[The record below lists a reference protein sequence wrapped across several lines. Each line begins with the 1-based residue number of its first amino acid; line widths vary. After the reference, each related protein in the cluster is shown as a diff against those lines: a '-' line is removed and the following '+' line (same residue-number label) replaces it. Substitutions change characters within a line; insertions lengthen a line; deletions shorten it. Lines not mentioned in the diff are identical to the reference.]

1 MPHTNTRH
9 MKKYFYSIILLFYSF
24 IAISQNKSNLDYE
37 NWIVDLSQAQSSF
50 EGIKIDKIELND
62 RFTVVHMSF
71 QNNFL
76 GTQHIEA
83 CNTFH
88 IRSNGKKVARFVK
101 AENIPTRYIEKTG
114 FSCADETSAMR
125 IKRGQFV
132 RFRIFFT
139 RIPQYLN
146 NIDVIEYN
154 GRASCEFDVWNL
166 NIGKKEPLPQPSVA
180 STMPKTKT
188 APTKPV
194 NKKTIQPPVKKKD
207 TDAIIASKSA
217 TPLSSAKP
225 QNTAEVHSESA
236 TTLPEKR
243 EVQVVK
249 EYVMNRKTLQ
259 LEIWDNDQVDG
270 DVVSIMLN
278 NRWILRGIKV
288 TKTKKKLEIPLAE
301 GNNTLVLHAD
311 NLGTAPP
318 NTAAVSFWDSEGLQ
332 TIILNSDMDN
342 SQAIRF
348 IKR

>member
-1 MPHTNTRH
+1 MRHQTRTN
-9 MKKYFYSIILLFYSF
+9 MKKFLYITVLLFFSL
-24 IAISQNKSNLDYE
+24 ISMGQNNSSNDYE

-62 RFTVVHMSF
+62 RFTIVHMSF
-71 QNNFL
+71 QNNFF
-76 GTQHIEA
+76 GDQHIEA

-88 IRSNGKKVARFVK
+88 IRSNGKKVARFIK
-101 AENIPTRYIEKTG
+101 AENIPTRYVEKTG
-114 FSCADETSAMR
+114 FSCADETYAMR

-146 NIDVIEYN
+146 RIDVIEYN
-154 GRASCEFDVWNL
+154 GRANCEFDVWNL
-166 NIGKKEPLPQPSVA
+166 NISKKEPLPQPTVA
-180 STMPKTKT
+180 AITAKPK
-188 APTKPV
+188 PTIKKPV
-194 NKKTIQPPVKKKD
+194 DKKTNTTKQKKQD
-207 TDAIIASKSA
+207 NTPTIASKSA
-217 TPLSSAKP
+217 NIPPSTNSPKADDT
-225 QNTAEVHSESA
+225 NTVVVPTA
-236 TTLPEKR
+236 PEKR
-243 EVQVVK
+243 EIKVVK
-249 EYVMNRKTLQ
+249 EYIMNRKTLQ
-259 LEIWDNDQVDG
+259 IEIWDNDQEDG
-270 DVVSIMLN
+270 DMVSIMLN
-278 NRWILRGIKV
+278 NRWILRGVKV

-301 GNNTLVLHAD
+301 GNNTLILHAD

>member
-1 MPHTNTRH
+1 
-9 MKKYFYSIILLFYSF
+9 MKKYFYTLCILF
-24 IAISQNKSNLDYE
+24 IYFAAIGQNNSRRDYE

-132 RFRIFFT
+132 RFRIYFT

-146 NIDVIEYN
+146 KIDVVEYN

-166 NIGKKEPLPQPSVA
+166 NISKKEPLSQPTIA
-180 STMPKTKT
+180 STIPKTT
-188 APTKPV
+188 ISKPV
-194 NKKTIQPPVKKKD
+194 IKKSIKPNVKKQ
-207 TDAIIASKSA
+207 TNAPSIASKSGA
-217 TPLSSAKP
+217 
-225 QNTAEVHSESA
+225 
-236 TTLPEKR
+236 
-243 EVQVVK
+243 
-249 EYVMNRKTLQ
+249 
-259 LEIWDNDQVDG
+259 
-270 DVVSIMLN
+270 
-278 NRWILRGIKV
+278 
-288 TKTKKKLEIPLAE
+288 
-301 GNNTLVLHAD
+301 
-311 NLGTAPP
+311 P
-318 NTAAVSFWDSEGLQ
+318 NTSSSKSPKNDYDSILE
-332 TIILNSDMDN
+332 TILNLHLLSPTTTTN
-342 SQAIRF
+342 SFLLFGRYS
-348 IKR
+348 

>member
-1 MPHTNTRH
+1 
-9 MKKYFYSIILLFYSF
+9 MKKYFYSLFLLFFSF
-24 IAISQNKSNLDYE
+24 IAFSQNKPKVDYE

-101 AENIPTRYIEKTG
+101 AENIPTRYVEKTG
-114 FSCADETSAMR
+114 FSCADETTAMR

-146 NIDVIEYN
+146 RIDVIEYN

-166 NIGKKEPLPQPSVA
+166 NISKKEPLPQPSIASATAKPKVA
-180 STMPKTKT
+180 
-188 APTKPV
+188 AAKPV
-194 NKKTIQPPVKKKD
+194 NKNTTKPPVKKKD
-207 TDAIIASKSA
+207 SDALIASKSP
-217 TPLSSAKP
+217 TSTTSTKP
-225 QNTAEVHSESA
+225 QSSEKTNTQP
-236 TTLPEKR
+236 TTTPPEKR
-243 EVQVVK
+243 EVEVVK
-249 EYVMNRKTLQ
+249 EYSMNRQTLQ

-270 DVVSIMLN
+270 DMVSIMLN
-278 NRWILRGIKV
+278 NRWILRGVKV
-288 TKTKKKLEIPLAE
+288 TKTKKKLEIPLAD

-318 NTAAVSFWDSEGLQ
+318 NTAAVSFWDAEGLQ

>member
-1 MPHTNTRH
+1 
-9 MKKYFYSIILLFYSF
+9 MKKYFYSIVLLFFSF
-24 IAISQNKSNLDYE
+24 IAFSQNKSNVDYE

-139 RIPQYLN
+139 RIPQYLTK
-146 NIDVIEYN
+146 IDVVEYN

-166 NIGKKEPLPQPSVA
+166 NISKKQPLSQPTIA
-180 STMPKTKT
+180 STTPKAIT
-188 APTKPV
+188 PKPV
-194 NKKTIQPPVKKKD
+194 TKKTVKPTVKKKD
-207 TDAIIASKSA
+207 NDALIASKSP
-217 TPLSSAKP
+217 TSTSSAKP
-225 QNTAEVHSESA
+225 QSTEVSKNLPA
-236 TTLPEKR
+236 VTIPEKR

-249 EYVMNRKTLQ
+249 EYAMDRKTLQ

-270 DVVSIMLN
+270 DIVSIMLN
-278 NRWILRGIKV
+278 NRWILRGVKV
-288 TKTKKKLEIPLAE
+288 TKTKQKLEIPLAE

-311 NLGTAPP
+311 NLGAAPP
-318 NTAAVSFWDSEGLQ
+318 NTAAVSFWDTEGLQ